1 MSRFFAAKGAL
12 MISALATFSVAAP
25 AIQDPIPAS
34 ASSVESYISSIEAK
48 LARGE
53 HEEVARYSK
62 ALIPNG
68 RFRIF
73 LKKLPTG
80 PLKPGIEGFLAGL
93 NVWES
98 ETNGLV
104 AFEPVPTARDAHVV
118 LEFKDDL
125 TYQGAPVAGH
135 ARWLLTQNGL
145 SVRIQ
150 IRTKAPNGKPLSAGC
165 ILHSVAHEL
174 GHVLGL
180 DDGTDGV
187 MGPVDVRN
195 PRVKPSPSEVE
206 RVIRI
211 RGRIRAITTEAII
224 SR

>member
-1 MSRFFAAKGAL
+1 MSRFFAAQRTLILAAL
-12 MISALATFSVAAP
+12 CSSCASAFAV
-25 AIQDPIPAS
+25 QDPVPAS
-34 ASSVESYISSIEAK
+34 ASSFETYISSIEAK

-73 LKKLPTG
+73 LKKLPTA
-80 PLKPGIEGFLAGL
+80 PMKPSIEGFLGGL
-93 NVWES
+93 GIWEA

-104 AFEPVPTARDAHVV
+104 AFEPVPTARDAHIV

-150 IRTKAPNGKPLSAGC
+150 IRTKAPNGKPLSSGC
-165 ILHSVAHEL
+165 IQQSVAHEL

-180 DDGTDGV
+180 DDGNDGV
-187 MGPVDVRN
+187 MSPVDIRN
-195 PRVKPSPSEVE
+195 PRLKPSVAEVE

-211 RGRIRAITTEAII
+211 RDRIRAITTEAII